1 MFLKFLI
8 ILWNLAKFY
17 KYKPLNYEI
26 YKHFYCFLGSEDN
39 VIQDFKI
46 TKVEISE
53 MSEGNLELK
62 IKTSDRENI
71 WNKAT
76 IYHTL

>member
-1 MFLKFLI
+1 M
-8 ILWNLAKFY
+8 
-17 KYKPLNYEI
+17 KYINI
-26 YKHFYCFLGSEDN
+26 FIVFLGSEDN

-71 WNKAT
+71 
-76 IYHTL
+76 